1 MSCRAVTRRTSLLL
15 LQSTAVRRSLTGG
28 RALQQ
33 LAPAAASCRQPI
45 LDLFSPRWFSSET
58 EKKETAE
65 NEAKET
71 AEDEATAEIKEEQA
85 TMEESAEASS
95 GSEEEDEVEQLRTQ
109 VKGLKDQLLRSLAE
123 QENTR
128 RIAQRDIESS
138 RQFAIQS
145 FAKSLLEVS
154 DNLSMALQAVP
165 EGKEDDS
172 VLKTLCEGIEM
183 TERGLIKAFEKNGL
197 IKFGEPGEAFDP
209 NKHQAL
215 YEYPDAEKEAGTVGQ
230 VMKAGFM
237 LRSRVLRPAE
247 VGVIKSA

>member
-1 MSCRAVTRRTSLLL
+1 MSSRAVTRRTTRLL
-15 LQSTAVRRSLTGG
+15 LQSTATVRRSLTGG
-28 RALQQ
+28 RALQ
-33 LAPAAASCRQPI
+33 APAVTASRRTPL
-45 LDLFSPRWFSSET
+45 LDIRSPRWFSSSETT

-65 NEAKET
+65 NE
-71 AEDEATAEIKEEQA
+71 EATTDATNKEESA
-85 TMEESAEASS
+85 TMEESADTS
-95 GSEEEDEVEQLRTQ
+95 SEEEDELEQLRTQ

-154 DNLSMALQAVP
+154 DNLGMALQAVP

-197 IKFGEPGEAFDP
+197 VKFGEPGEAFDP

-215 YEYPDAEKEAGTVGQ
+215 YEYPDPEKEAGTVGQ